1 MAEPNN
7 ISREEVAHMAA
18 LSRLRVSDEEQKLF
32 ARQFGDILGYM
43 DVLAQ
48 VNTENVDPLYSPVQH
63 AAEGRED
70 RAVNRRSREEVLA
83 NARKR
88 TESTSSFHGSYRI
101 NFADLDLCFEFH
113 KASILNDDF
122 DIENISTRADFSR
135 KIRTAKLSQGEFTLP
150 LSDNFKRKML

>member
-48 VNTENVDPLYSPVQH
+48 

-83 NARKR
+83 NAP
-88 TESTSSFHGSYRI
+88 EADGEYFIVPRI
-101 NFADLDLCFEFH
+101 V
-113 KASILNDDF
+113 
-122 DIENISTRADFSR
+122 
-135 KIRTAKLSQGEFTLP
+135 
-150 LSDNFKRKML
+150 

>member
-7 ISREEVAHMAA
+7 ISREEGAPMAA
-18 LSRLRVSDEEQKLF
+18 HSRLRASDEEQKLF
-32 ARQFGDILGYM
+32 ARQFWDILGYM

-83 NARKR
+83 NSPEADG
-88 TESTSSFHGSYRI
+88 EYFIVPRI
-101 NFADLDLCFEFH
+101 V
-113 KASILNDDF
+113 
-122 DIENISTRADFSR
+122 
-135 KIRTAKLSQGEFTLP
+135 
-150 LSDNFKRKML
+150 

>member
-63 AAEGRED
+63 AAEGR
-70 RAVNRRSREEVLA
+70 AVNRRSREEVLA
-83 NARKR
+83 NAP
-88 TESTSSFHGSYRI
+88 EADGEYFIVPRI
-101 NFADLDLCFEFH
+101 V
-113 KASILNDDF
+113 
-122 DIENISTRADFSR
+122 
-135 KIRTAKLSQGEFTLP
+135 
-150 LSDNFKRKML
+150 

>member
-7 ISREEVAHMAA
+7 ISREEVEHMAA

-63 AAEGRED
+63 VAEGRED
-70 RAVNRRSREEVLA
+70 RAVNRRAREEVLA
-83 NARKR
+83 NAP
-88 TESTSSFHGSYRI
+88 EADGEYFIVPRI
-101 NFADLDLCFEFH
+101 V
-113 KASILNDDF
+113 
-122 DIENISTRADFSR
+122 
-135 KIRTAKLSQGEFTLP
+135 
-150 LSDNFKRKML
+150 

>member
-1 MAEPNN
+1 MAEPNH

-18 LSRLRVSDEEQKLF
+18 LSRLRVSDEEQKLV

-83 NARKR
+83 NAP
-88 TESTSSFHGSYRI
+88 EADGEYFIVPRI
-101 NFADLDLCFEFH
+101 V
-113 KASILNDDF
+113 
-122 DIENISTRADFSR
+122 
-135 KIRTAKLSQGEFTLP
+135 
-150 LSDNFKRKML
+150 

>member
-48 VNTENVDPLYSPVQH
+48 VNTANVDPLYSPVQP

-83 NARKR
+83 NAP
-88 TESTSSFHGSYRI
+88 EADGEYFIVPRI
-101 NFADLDLCFEFH
+101 V
-113 KASILNDDF
+113 
-122 DIENISTRADFSR
+122 
-135 KIRTAKLSQGEFTLP
+135 
-150 LSDNFKRKML
+150 